1 LLTFRFRNIKISPY
15 ICFSNLCLMKEIRNK
30 VAWITGA
37 SSGIGEA
44 LAFQLSS
51 LGCPVVISSN
61 QPDELN
67 NIREK
72 ITSKGGRCVALPFDL
87 SDASQIPIIAQQAI
101 ASFGRIDLLFNN
113 GGISQRSLINETPLE
128 NDRRIM
134 EINYFS
140 NIALTKNILPHMIQN
155 GGGHIAVTSSLSG
168 LFGFPLRSAY
178 CASKHALHGFYETL
192 RIEHINEN
200 IKVTIACP
208 DRVRTNI
215 SINALN
221 SGGKAHG
228 KMDERQDKGITAEQ
242 CAREIIQAVRKDK
255 IVVLIGGFER
265 ISVYLKRYLPS
276 LFYRMIAKVKAT

>member
-1 LLTFRFRNIKISPY
+1 
-15 ICFSNLCLMKEIRNK
+15 MKDLANK

-44 LAFQLSS
+44 LAYRLAGSGCS
-51 LGCPVVISSN
+51 LVLSSN
-61 QPDELN
+61 QPEELK
-67 NIREK
+67 NIRQE
-72 ITSKGGRCVALPFDL
+72 IINKGGKCIILPFDL
-87 SDASQIPIIAQQAI
+87 SDPNAI
-101 ASFGRIDLLFNN
+101 QGAGQEAISAFGRIDLLFNN
-113 GGISQRSLINETPLE
+113 GGISQRSLIIETPLE

-140 NIALTKNILPHMIQN
+140 NIALAKLILPQMIRN
-155 GGGHIAVTSSLSG
+155 GGGHIIVTSSLSG

-192 RIEHINEN
+192 RIEHIKDN

-208 DRVRTNI
+208 DRVKTNI
-215 SINALN
+215 SYNALN
-221 SGGKAHG
+221 SEGKSYAR
-228 KMDERQDKGITAEQ
+228 MDERQDKGITADQ
-242 CAREIIQAVRKDK
+242 CAMEIIRAVRKDK

-276 LFYRMIAKVKAT
+276 LFYRMIANVKTT

>member
-1 LLTFRFRNIKISPY
+1 MKDLTH
-15 ICFSNLCLMKEIRNK
+15 K

-44 LAFQLSS
+44 LAYRLAG
-51 LGCPVVISSN
+51 LGCALVISSN
-61 QPDELN
+61 QPEEL
-67 NIREK
+67 RK
-72 ITSKGGRCVALPFDL
+72 IQEQISKNGGKCLALPFDL
-87 SDASQIPIIAQQAI
+87 ADSAVIPAISKDAISA
-101 ASFGRIDLLFNN
+101 FGKIDLLFNN

-134 EINYFS
+134 EINYFA
-140 NIALTKNILPHMIQN
+140 NISLTKCVLPQMITN

-192 RIEHINEN
+192 RIEHMRDN

-208 DRVRTNI
+208 DRVRTQI
-215 SINALN
+215 SYNALT
-221 SGGKAHG
+221 SVGKAHG
-228 KMDERQDKGITAEQ
+228 KMDERQDQGITADQ
-242 CAREIIQAVRKDK
+242 CAKEIINAVRKEK
-255 IVVLIGGFER
+255 IIVLIGGFER
-265 ISVYLKRYLPS
+265 VSVYLKRYVPS

>member
-1 LLTFRFRNIKISPY
+1 
-15 ICFSNLCLMKEIRNK
+15 MKEFK
-30 VAWITGA
+30 DKTAWITGA

-44 LAFQLSS
+44 LAYRLSD
-51 LGCPVVISSN
+51 LGCSVVISSN
-61 QPDELN
+61 QPLELARVKDTILAKN
-67 NIREK
+67 GK
-72 ITSKGGRCVALPFDL
+72 CVDLPFDL
-87 SDASQIPIIAQQAI
+87 SDSASIPSIASKAI
-101 ASFGRIDLLFNN
+101 AAYGKIDLMFNN

-128 NDRRIM
+128 NDRKIM

-140 NIALTKNILPHMIQN
+140 NIALTKSVLPQMIQN

-192 RIEHINEN
+192 RIEHISDN

-215 SINALN
+215 SVNALN

-228 KMDERQDKGITAEQ
+228 VMDTRQDKGITADM
-242 CAREIIQAVRKDK
+242 CAKEIIKAVRKDK

-265 ISVYLKRYLPS
+265 ISVYLKRYLPG

>member
-1 LLTFRFRNIKISPY
+1 MR
-15 ICFSNLCLMKEIRNK
+15 EITNK

-44 LAFQLSS
+44 LALHLSKE
-51 LGCPVVISSN
+51 GCKVIISSN
-61 QPDELN
+61 QPKELDLVCN
-67 NIREK
+67 K
-72 ITSKGGRCVALPFDL
+72 ISGIGGNCKSLPFDL
-87 SDASQIPIIAQQAI
+87 ADPVSIPAVVEQAL
-101 ASFGRIDLLFNN
+101 AFFGPVDLLFNN
-113 GGISQRSLINETPLE
+113 GGISQRSKINETPLE
-128 NDRRIM
+128 NDRKIM

-140 NIALTKNILPHMIQN
+140 NINLTKCLLPSMIRN

-192 RIEHINEN
+192 RIEHIQDN

-215 SINALN
+215 SVNALDPQ
-221 SGGKAHG
+221 GKAHG
-228 KMDERQDKGITAEQ
+228 KMDERQDKGITADQ
-242 CAREIIQAVRKDK
+242 CAREIIKAVKKDK

-265 ISVYLKRYLPS
+265 ISVYLKRYFPS
-276 LFYRMIAKVKAT
+276 LFYRMISRVKST